1 MIVQIVTAPV
11 SLPIVACVA
20 PHRRKRLELAL
31 KGAAAVTW
39 HDSFAD
45 LIVGLA
51 AGHEAVVAIVD
62 AWDAQGRSAGVVAS
76 EIARV
81 SSKTSIV
88 LYASPDEVVKGA
100 ITSFAI
106 TDLIVAGETDSPAMV
121 QGIVLDVAK
130 RRAADRV
137 VAALRPRMSESL
149 GTFAEWAVR
158 YPQYNTVE
166 VLAGQ
171 IGIHRQTAA
180 VWCRKDR
187 LLRPEELLMWSRL
200 LLVAAILERTTF
212 SVATLATELDFPSV
226 IALRNQFKRY
236 TGMTPLE
243 SRQAGFEA
251 VLRRFDDQVAR
262 ERRHRATPAEVSLAG

>member
-1 MIVQIVTAPV
+1 MQIVTVPLSQPV
-11 SLPIVACVA
+11 VACVA
-20 PHRRKRLELAL
+20 PHRRKRLEVAL
-31 KGAAAVTW
+31 RGAADVTW

-45 LIVGLA
+45 LIVGLV
-51 AGHEAVVAIVD
+51 AGKEAVVAIVD
-62 AWDAQGRSAGVVAS
+62 AWDSQGRSAGVVAT

-81 SSKTSIV
+81 SSRTSVV
-88 LYASPDEVVKGA
+88 LYATQDEVARGA
-100 ITSFAI
+100 ITSPAI

-121 QGIVLDVAK
+121 QSIVLDVSK

-149 GTFAEWAVR
+149 GAFAEWAVR

-166 VLAGQ
+166 TLATQ

-200 LLVAAILERTTF
+200 LLVAAILERTSF

-251 VLRRFDDQVAR
+251 VLKRFDDQVAR
-262 ERRHRATPAEVSLAG
+262 ERRQRAVRAEVSLAG